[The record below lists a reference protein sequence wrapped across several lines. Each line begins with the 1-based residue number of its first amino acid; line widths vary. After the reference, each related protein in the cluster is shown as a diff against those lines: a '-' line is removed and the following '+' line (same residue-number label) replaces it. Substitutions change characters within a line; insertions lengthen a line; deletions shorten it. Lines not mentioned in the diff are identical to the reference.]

1 MSVYSQSVFPTEGV
15 FTLAWCTG
23 KLPAKLQVTA
33 AVAAPAL
40 AALGDVTQS
49 GLVLFV
55 SCLPRQAKQVRPM
68 LQSRRV
74 LRTVFLVPNASVN
87 EP

>member
-1 MSVYSQSVFPTEGV
+1 M
-15 FTLAWCTG
+15 FTLAWFTG
-23 KLPAKLQVTA
+23 KPPAKLHVTA
-33 AVAAPAL
+33 TVAAPSL

-49 GLVLFV
+49 GLVLLV
-55 SCLPRQAKQVRPM
+55 SCLPRQAKQVRQM

-74 LRTVFLVPNASVN
+74 LRAVSLVPNASVN